1 MTKSIT
7 LLKDQID
14 IKILAIELITK
25 EYKWKFAS
33 FFQIPAQ
40 EKSQII
46 FEFDGAVKKMI
57 TLLETH
63 YRISTEESSKVCKGL
78 IDFYKRELLNENNNW
93 E

>member
-7 LLKDQID
+7 LLKDKID
-14 IKILAIELITK
+14 VKISAIELITK
-25 EYKWKFAS
+25 EYKWKFAR

-40 EKSQII
+40 EKNQIV

-57 TLLETH
+57 TLLETR
-63 YRISTEESSKVCKGL
+63 YSISTDESSKVCKGL
-78 IDFYKRELLNENNNW
+78 VDFYKRELLNENDNW